1 MTAPSISRVLEEL
14 RSELDDVKIAL
25 DFVTTASSIRP
36 RLGAIL
42 NWAMMDAATK
52 QLANQFMDLRD
63 PYRDSLFRGLYVNI
77 AASYE
82 NFVRKLIRAGA
93 ELIGANVSAFDE
105 LDEALKNQNIYW
117 TGRAFDNVFGRRP
130 HVIKLDLYRLSA
142 DIGTCVP
149 GNKKFRLNAD
159 AFSLDVTSPTADLL
173 DRVLERIGVT
183 NYWDNVGRQQGIQ
196 RSLGTTRVREAHR
209 LAKEFLNRFVERRNM
224 IVHVGGG
231 AVTIVETDVRE
242 AVEFVDVFCEALGDI
257 VSRKCATE

>member
-36 RLGAIL
+36 RLGAML
-42 NWAMMDAATK
+42 NWAVMDAATQ
-52 QLANQFMDLRD
+52 QLAQQFMSLRD
-63 PYRDSLFRGLYVNI
+63 PYQDSLFRGLYVNT

-82 NFVRKLIRAGA
+82 NFVRKLIRVGA
-93 ELIGANVSAFDE
+93 ELIGGNVSTFDE

-142 DIGTCVP
+142 DIGTCLP

-159 AFSLDVTSPTADLL
+159 AFSLDVTSPTADVL
-173 DRVLERIGVT
+173 DHVLSRIGVT
-183 NYWDNVGRQQGIQ
+183 NYWDDVGRHRGIQ
-196 RSLGTTRVREAHR
+196 RSLSATGVREAHR

-224 IVHVGGG
+224 IAHVGGG

-242 AVEFVDVFCEALGDI
+242 AIEFFDAFSGALGDI
-257 VSRKCATE
+257 VSKKCAT